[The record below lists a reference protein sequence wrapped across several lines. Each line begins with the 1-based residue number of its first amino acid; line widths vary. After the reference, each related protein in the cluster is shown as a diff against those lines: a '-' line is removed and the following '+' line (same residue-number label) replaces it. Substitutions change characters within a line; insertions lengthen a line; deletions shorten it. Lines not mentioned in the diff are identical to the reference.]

1 MRSQCALYVDAGY
14 LLAASATRVTGTSL
28 RSGVDVD
35 NGALITSLI
44 AQAEVDSGMP
54 LLRVNWY
61 DSGNRAGGLPD
72 FFQQQIGLMPK
83 VKLRLGRRSL
93 SGEQKGVDRHIGL
106 DLAAHG
112 RSRVVDVMYLVSG
125 DDDLTEAVEEA
136 QNHGV
141 QVQLIVVPNHASRPM
156 SVAKHL
162 QQAAD
167 GVLLADGAAIDA
179 AVRRRSIPAEL
190 APADLAPP
198 AAVPESPGHT
208 EEAPES
214 GATPANAEPPSPDHP
229 ASVPSPSILA
239 GKKSTGLVPPPPAAT
254 STVAWSSDAAGSHQS
269 SEGIEISSAQIDA
282 VARQVIDGWCKAAS
296 PEMLARL
303 RSEAP
308 IIPGDLD
315 RALLVDL
322 SNVSGVYDIP
332 DSARFELRERFWV
345 LVERI
350 KLA

>member
-1 MRSQCALYVDAGY
+1 M
-14 LLAASATRVTGTSL
+14 
-28 RSGVDVD
+28 
-35 NGALITSLI
+35 
-44 AQAEVDSGMP
+44 
-54 LLRVNWY
+54 
-61 DSGNRAGGLPD
+61 
-72 FFQQQIGLMPK
+72 
-83 VKLRLGRRSL
+83 KLRLGRRSL
-93 SGEQKGVDRHIGL
+93 SGEQKGVDLRIGL

-141 QVQLIVVPNHASRPM
+141 RVQLIVVPNHASRPM

-190 APADLAPP
+190 APLISLHPPPCQSLLATRKRRR
-198 AAVPESPGHT
+198 VRGHPRQRRT
-208 EEAPES
+208 
-214 GATPANAEPPSPDHP
+214 PSPDHP

-239 GKKSTGLVPPPPAAT
+239 GEVDRAGAAALRPHRRWLGPATLLAVTRVVRDRDQFRPDRRRGPPGHRRVVQGRLAGDAGPPSLGGADH
-254 STVAWSSDAAGSHQS
+254 S
-269 SEGIEISSAQIDA
+269 
-282 VARQVIDGWCKAAS
+282 
-296 PEMLARL
+296 
-303 RSEAP
+303 
-308 IIPGDLD
+308 GDLD

-332 DSARFELRERFWV
+332 DSARFELRERWV

>member
-93 SGEQKGVDRHIGL
+93 SGEQKGVDLRIGL

-214 GATPANAEPPSPDHP
+214 GATPANAEPLARPP

-239 GKKSTGLVPPPPAAT
+239 GKKSTGWCRRPC
-254 STVAWSSDAAGSHQS
+254 GH
-269 SEGIEISSAQIDA
+269 
-282 VARQVIDGWCKAAS
+282 IDGGLVQRRCWQS
-296 PEMLARL
+296 PE
-303 RSEAP
+303 
-308 IIPGDLD
+308 
-315 RALLVDL
+315 
-322 SNVSGVYDIP
+322 
-332 DSARFELRERFWV
+332 
-345 LVERI
+345 
-350 KLA
+350 

>member
-1 MRSQCALYVDAGY
+1 M
-14 LLAASATRVTGTSL
+14 
-28 RSGVDVD
+28 
-35 NGALITSLI
+35 
-44 AQAEVDSGMP
+44 
-54 LLRVNWY
+54 
-61 DSGNRAGGLPD
+61 
-72 FFQQQIGLMPK
+72 
-83 VKLRLGRRSL
+83 
-93 SGEQKGVDRHIGL
+93 
-106 DLAAHG
+106 
-112 RSRVVDVMYLVSG
+112 
-125 DDDLTEAVEEA
+125 
-136 QNHGV
+136 
-141 QVQLIVVPNHASRPM
+141 
-156 SVAKHL
+156 
-162 QQAAD
+162 
-167 GVLLADGAAIDA
+167 
-179 AVRRRSIPAEL
+179 
-190 APADLAPP
+190 
-198 AAVPESPGHT
+198 PESPGHT

-214 GATPANAEPPSPDHP
+214 GATPPTPNPSPDHP

-303 RSEAP
+303 ARRRRSFP
-308 IIPGDLD
+308 VTSTGHS
-315 RALLVDL
+315 LVDL